1 MRFVGK
7 CAIGKDSNDRIE
19 RIHVRRSTGKS
30 REEQEKVDDKR
41 DIVGGNVE
49 KRDIIGGIEM
59 NLFKDRETDKG
70 YVRMCRRGASYIQG
84 PSEEKPRKLTPSI
97 SFSIIS

>member
-1 MRFVGK
+1 M
-7 CAIGKDSNDRIE
+7 
-19 RIHVRRSTGKS
+19 
-30 REEQEKVDDKR
+30 
-41 DIVGGNVE
+41 GGNVE

-59 NLFKDRETDKG
+59 NLFKDKETDKG

-97 SFSIIS
+97 SFSIIL